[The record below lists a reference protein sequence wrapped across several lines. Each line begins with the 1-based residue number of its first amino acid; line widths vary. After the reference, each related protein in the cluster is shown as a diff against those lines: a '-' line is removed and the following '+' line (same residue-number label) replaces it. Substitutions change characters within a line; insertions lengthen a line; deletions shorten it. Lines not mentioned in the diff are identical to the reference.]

1 MPGAAAEDLGRGG
14 EAELGGRG
22 VLRLPRISARDNERK
37 RACSDNKYGDDGRD
51 NEGLWT
57 FGREPWAV
65 PPHRRGGSVHGGPL
79 GQFRHLPSDVD
90 CPTLTP
96 ADTVI
101 DRPDGK
107 LKTPST
113 AISRSRAAVLPYRL
127 AARTPMKLFRFSASE
142 GLSAIRPLALEPA
155 LGEVF
160 RLKPASGIGD

>member
-1 MPGAAAEDLGRGG
+1 MAKVRRWADVAAFKVAGNLDVGDEEEVEHSAVNAGDFVSGR
-14 EAELGGRG
+14 
-22 VLRLPRISARDNERK
+22 SARKTR
-37 RACSDNKYGDDGRD
+37 
-51 NEGLWT
+51 LWRP
-57 FGREPWAV
+57 GV
-65 PPHRRGGSVHGGPL
+65 P
-79 GQFRHLPSDVD
+79 D

-96 ADTVI
+96 AGTVI

-107 LKTPST
+107 LKTPCT